1 MVPRTLCLGKNIS
14 RMSKS
19 VQVIDKNVKTR
30 ASLRVF
36 LEDSKQ
42 VISRQSGSTLC
53 LEEHN
58 CHCDQEIC
66 GFHTPWA
73 LLTISSN

>member
-36 LEDSKQ
+36 LEDSK
-42 VISRQSGSTLC
+42 
-53 LEEHN
+53 
-58 CHCDQEIC
+58 
-66 GFHTPWA
+66 
-73 LLTISSN
+73 